1 MAGGK
6 SNNTKPT
13 QEQAEELV
21 RVLSGF
27 LDAVG
32 NVDLAKLNGDVQS
45 LTFDN
50 ERIVKPAL
58 KDIREILGRDVY
70 ASKTQVADLKQEIT
84 DLKKQIDDD
93 KIAYTKALEDEKKRT
108 KNYEL
113 VEKVVFGLVGIV
125 LLSVGTAMVA
135 LVIITGGK

>member
-1 MAGGK
+1 MAGNKKQTPPAFNG
-6 SNNTKPT
+6 N
-13 QEQAEELV
+13 AEEF
-21 RVLSGF
+21 LSTLQSF

-32 NVDLAKLNGDVQS
+32 SIDLPKLNTDVQS

-70 ASKTQVADLKQEIT
+70 ASKSQVADLKKEIEDLKT
-84 DLKKQIDDD
+84 DLE
-93 KIAYTKALEDEKKRT
+93 AEKKRT

-113 VEKVVFGLVGIV
+113 VEKVVFGLVGLV
-125 LLSVGTAMVA
+125 LLSVGTAIVA
-135 LVIITGGK
+135 LVVISRGGQ